1 MQKAVLV
8 GVTGGNDP
16 GFEKSMNEMLYL
28 AEADDMEVVQ
38 TFTQGSAAVNPGTFI
53 GEGKIE
59 EIRAVLERDKE
70 IGTVLFNDALSP
82 QQMKNLIDRL
92 DRDVLDRT
100 GLILQIFSRR
110 AGTREARAQVE
121 YANLQYM
128 LPRLAGLHKEL
139 GRQGGGSGAMSNKGA
154 GETKIEL
161 DRRKIE
167 HRCTMLRRELE
178 TVDRERETQRGRRQR
193 SGIPLVSLVGY
204 TNAGKSTILN
214 GCLDLYGGD
223 EEKKVFEENMLF
235 ATLDT
240 TVRRICPDGGRR
252 PFLLSDTVGF
262 ISNLPTTLVKAFRST
277 LEEVKYADILLIV
290 SDVSDP
296 EYREDLRITVQTL
309 KEIGAGSV
317 PRIYIFNKCDLAG
330 IGPSADVTVTG
341 IGPEDGHI
349 TMSAKNTNDIGR
361 LIDLIEEKINR
372 GRVLCEMLI
381 PYTDGGTLSKLKAS
395 SDIEILEYE
404 ESGVRIRGHL
414 RREDAERYKKYRTE

>member
-1 MQKAVLV
+1 
-8 GVTGGNDP
+8 
-16 GFEKSMNEMLYL
+16 
-28 AEADDMEVVQ
+28 
-38 TFTQGSAAVNPGTFI
+38 
-53 GEGKIE
+53 
-59 EIRAVLERDKE
+59 
-70 IGTVLFNDALSP
+70 
-82 QQMKNLIDRL
+82 
-92 DRDVLDRT
+92 
-100 GLILQIFSRR
+100 
-110 AGTREARAQVE
+110 
-121 YANLQYM
+121 
-128 LPRLAGLHKEL
+128 
-139 GRQGGGSGAMSNKGA
+139 
-154 GETKIEL
+154 
-161 DRRKIE
+161 
-167 HRCTMLRRELE
+167 
-178 TVDRERETQRGRRQR
+178 
-193 SGIPLVSLVGY
+193 
-204 TNAGKSTILN
+204 
-214 GCLDLYGGD
+214 
-223 EEKKVFEENMLF
+223 MLF

-330 IGPSADVTVTG
+330 IGPSADVTVTC

-361 LIDLIEEKINR
+361 LIDLIEAKINR